1 MSGNSLVT
9 LLHYYSLR
17 VVRLAITLRNCS
29 HSFYFIII
37 EVGVLWLVFFSRLAK
52 MICNNIVKLETGR
65 SRGFIALPRK

>member
-1 MSGNSLVT
+1 MSVNSLVT

-37 EVGVLWLVFFSRLAK
+37 EVGILCFFSRLVK
-52 MICNNIVKLETGR
+52 MICNNIVK
-65 SRGFIALPRK
+65 